1 MQEKYLTLAQNTCA
15 ARIFLN
21 TFGLTLENLT
31 DIDEFSKIKVFDKD
45 MNVVGELHFDNGK
58 VIIVANYNNSL
69 LEAKYDIPKIFSFID
84 RECGNALFGEWS
96 SKIEFKVEN
105 NNNIKLSG
113 EFLIGCSVDSEFGIK
128 CLCHPL
134 INCEVPNNG
143 KITLKILRD
152 GRTFGVD
159 ISSGNYKETIDIMPW
174 DDWNGFIKHVISNGD
189 YDPKRY
195 MHEYRKYMGVFTAGK
210 GSEDKLHVFL
220 SETEWDN
227 KISFRNE
234 FPPKIGDDNSKE
246 LVIQKGMLMQDLDP
260 DMFEKIKS
268 LREVFSIG
276 EISLLDNLFSI
287 CYDSYSDDELLALLG
302 IKRSRMNYQ
311 DGANSLK
318 ESYFGIGQDSQ
329 FLSTEQQKRL
339 LKTNRKNCKC

>member
-1 MQEKYLTLAQNTCA
+1 MQEKYLTLTQNTCA

-21 TFGLTLENLT
+21 TLGLTLENLT

-58 VIIVANYNNSL
+58 VIIVSNYNNSL
-69 LEAKYDIPKIFSFID
+69 LEASYDIAKVFSFID
-84 RECGNALFGEWS
+84 RECGNALFGQWS
-96 SKIEFKVEN
+96 SNIEFKVEN
-105 NNNIKLSG
+105 SNNIKLSG

-134 INCEVPNNG
+134 INCEVPNKG

-152 GRTFGVD
+152 GRTFGVE
-159 ISSGNYKETIDIMPW
+159 ISSGKYKETIDIMPG
-174 DDWNGFIKHVISNGD
+174 DNWNGFIKHVISNGD

-195 MHEYRKYMGVFTAGK
+195 MHEYRKYMGVFAAGK
-210 GSEDKLHVFL
+210 GNEDKLHVFL

-234 FPPKIGDDNSKE
+234 FPLKIGDDKSKE

-268 LREVFSIG
+268 LREVLSIG
-276 EISLLDNLFSI
+276 EISLLDNLLSI
-287 CYDSYSDDELLALLG
+287 CYDSYSDEELEALLG

-339 LKTNRKNCKC
+339 LKTNRKNV